1 MRVEVDA
8 DMAGF
13 DSFEGGARKR
23 LAAVTQRAQLLMHK
37 RVPMSSGPSSG
48 TLRGS
53 TGGSDY
59 GSGRIVYDTPYA
71 NYQYNLAT
79 SNRTTPGT
87 SDHWDDE
94 VREGAGKAD
103 LDAFAAELI
112 RRDLG

>member
-23 LAAVTQRAQLLMHK
+23 LAAVAQRAQLLMRDH
-37 RVPMSSGPSSG
+37 VPMEQG

-71 NYQYNLAT
+71 NYQYRLHTA
-79 SNRTTPGT
+79 NRTTPGT
-87 SDHWDDE
+87 DGEWDAAMMAE
-94 VREGAGKAD
+94 SGGD
-103 LDAFAAELI
+103 LARFAAEI
-112 RRDLG
+112 VRRDLG

>member
-8 DMAGF
+8 EMPGLDGFEAGH
-13 DSFEGGARKR
+13 RNR
-23 LAAVTQRAQLLMHK
+23 LAAVAQRAQLLMHDH
-37 RVPMSSGPSSG
+37 VPMEQG

-71 NYQYNLAT
+71 NYQYRLHTA
-79 SNRTTPGT
+79 NRTTDGT
-87 SDHWDDE
+87 DGEWDVAMMAESGD
-94 VREGAGKAD
+94 D
-103 LDAFAAELI
+103 LMEFAAQLA

>member
-8 DMAGF
+8 DMAGL

-23 LAAVTQRAQLLMHK
+23 LAAVAQRAQLLMRDH
-37 RVPMSSGPSSG
+37 VPMASGD
-48 TLRGS
+48 LRDS

-71 NYQYNLAT
+71 NYQYRLHTA
-79 SNRTTPGT
+79 NRTTDGT
-87 SDHWDDE
+87 DGEWDAAMMAE
-94 VREGAGKAD
+94 SG
-103 LDAFAAELI
+103 DALAQFAAELV